1 MKTRT
6 FFIFWPLLIWL
17 VLLSPK
23 ALRAEVDENALWS
36 LRFKN
41 VSISEALRQITQ
53 TTGIKIIPPSR
64 LGNRVITRSYKN
76 QTIEHILKDLFRDM
90 NYALVWSHGEKGIDS
105 VRILALDKVGT
116 SGATHS
122 SEAVRPT
129 IRESPATRYPAQRQL
144 PPRRSLTTPKKS
156 TEESEPENTD
166 SEVSADQEQEEDKQP
181 ETESKE
187 EAKEEM
193 GSSEGSDEDV
203 DKGAEEPPSVVEQ
216 SKGEEESG
224 SSSPGEEERTGEQ

>member
-1 MKTRT
+1 MKSRT
-6 FFIFWPLLIWL
+6 FFIFWPLLVWL
-17 VLLSPK
+17 VLLSPN

-36 LRFKN
+36 LQLKDA
-41 VSISEALRQITQ
+41 SISEALKQITQ

-116 SGATHS
+116 SGDTHS
-122 SEAVRPT
+122 SDAVRPT
-129 IRESPATRYPAQRQL
+129 LREYPAARYPAQRQL
-144 PPRRSLTTPKKS
+144 PPKRGLTPPKKS
-156 TEESEPENTD
+156 TEESEPEDPD
-166 SEVSADQEQEEDKQP
+166 SEVSPEQEQEEDKQP

-187 EAKEEM
+187 ESKEEM
-193 GSSEGSDEDV
+193 GFSEGSDEDV
-203 DKGAEEPPSVVEQ
+203 EKGAGEPPSVVEQ
-216 SKGEEESG
+216 SEGEKESG
-224 SSSPGEEERTGEQ
+224 SSSPDEEERTGEQ